1 MSSPEKKITSM
12 QFNYRL
18 GIIHSIKKN
27 RFLVVS
33 LVKRDLKGRY
43 SGSFMGMFWS
53 FINPL
58 SLFCIYTFVF
68 SIIMKAK
75 AGLKYELIPFPV
87 WLLAGMIPWIF
98 FSESVLQAVTA
109 ITGSAQLVKK
119 SVFDK
124 DILPFCA
131 VCANFINHLIYL
143 VLFGGVLLLFGVVPS
158 LYVLLLIPLWLI
170 MFLYALAWSYLL
182 SSLNVYIRDIGHGLS
197 LVLQL
202 AFFSTP
208 IVYSAEIVPSWARI
222 YMGLNP
228 YAYIVE
234 FYREILLLGRLPNLR
249 SFMILLL
256 LVSIFFVI
264 SKTVFDRL
272 APGFADE
279 L

>member
-1 MSSPEKKITSM
+1 M
-12 QFNYRL
+12 QLNYRSSIL
-18 GIIHSIKKN
+18 NSIKKN
-27 RFLVVS
+27 RFLIIS
-33 LVKRDLKGRY
+33 MVKRDLKGRY

-75 AGLKYELIPFPV
+75 AGVEYKAIPFPV
-87 WLLAGMIPWIF
+87 WLLAGMVPWIF
-98 FSESVLQAVTA
+98 FAESVSQAATT
-109 ITGSAQLVKK
+109 ITGNAQLVKK

-124 DILPFCA
+124 DILPLCT
-131 VCANFINHLIYL
+131 VGANFINHLIYL
-143 VLFGGVLLLFGVVPS
+143 SLFVVVMLLSGIVPS
-158 LYVLLLIPLWLI
+158 LSVFWLIPLWFI
-170 MFLYALAWSYLL
+170 VFLHALAWSYLL

-208 IVYSAEIVPSWARI
+208 IVYSSGLVPSWAKVF
-222 YMGLNP
+222 LNFNP

-234 FYREILLLGRLPNLR
+234 SYRQILLLGKSPDPLI
-249 SFMILLL
+249 FIV
-256 LVSIFFVI
+256 LVITVVTFLIV
-264 SKTVFDRL
+264 SKAIFDRL